1 MRVSAVRRFIPWG
14 HNMKPY
20 YFEGHIQQELS
31 YSQAKLWV
39 GMSQRMRERW
49 RITKRQF
56 GQNVITVV
64 LTYSFY
70 KYLKNCDY
78 EGHRKNHALYVN
90 DE

>member
-1 MRVSAVRRFIPWG
+1 
-14 HNMKPY
+14 
-20 YFEGHIQQELS
+20 
-31 YSQAKLWV
+31 
-39 GMSQRMRERW
+39 MRERW